1 MALPLPLPLPLPLF
15 FTLLTITTI
24 KLVVIT
30 AVTAPQ
36 NSAAAEPFVGVC
48 IGTQVS
54 NILSPADLVEF
65 LKSQQITHIRL
76 YEPDTNILSALN
88 GSGIHVLLGI
98 PNNQLLAL
106 GSSPATAAAWVSRH
120 VLPFHPSTPIS
131 AIAVGD
137 DVPFTFPSSLP
148 LLLPALLSLHSSLSN
163 LSIPISTPLSF
174 SSIIDP
180 FPPSQA
186 FFNQSLVSGFI
197 LPLLR
202 FLSSTSS
209 PLMLNLYPYYVLTRA
224 RGVIPLDNA
233 LFRPLPPSREEVDP
247 NTLLHYTNVLD
258 AMLDAAY
265 FSMRNLNF
273 TNIPILITETGW
285 PSFGDRHQE
294 PFASKDNADT
304 YNSNMIK
311 HVLDRSGTPLH
322 PEMTSSVYLY
332 ELFDEDLRPGPVSE
346 QHWGLFYGNAT
357 PVYLLHVT
365 GSGGLLANDTTDKT
379 YCVAEEGADRKM
391 LQAALDWACG
401 PGKANCSEIQP
412 GESCYDPNTVKA
424 HASYAFD
431 SYYQKEGKV
440 AGSCYFQGVAM
451 VTTTDPSHGKC
462 FFPGSKLVVNVT
474 QAAMNATT
482 QTSNAERSYRQ
493 WRRTRSAID
502 AALLVT
508 VVVLLTSIPHIW

>member
-1 MALPLPLPLPLPLF
+1 METKIPQASSLLLIISLTLF
-15 FTLLTITTI
+15 
-24 KLVVIT
+24 VIT
-30 AVTAPQ
+30 
-36 NSAAAEPFVGVC
+36 SLAARQDEDPYIGVC

-54 NILSPADLVEF
+54 NLLAPADLVAF
-65 LKSQQITHIRL
+65 LKAQQIKHIRL
-76 YEPDTNILSALN
+76 YDPDTNILSAL
-88 GSGIHVLLGI
+88 SGAGIRVLLGI

-106 GSSPATAAAWVSRH
+106 GSSPATAAAWVARH

-137 DVPFTFPSSLP
+137 DVPFTLPSVLP
-148 LLLPALLSLHSSLSN
+148 VLLPALLSLRSSLSN

-174 SSIIDP
+174 STIIDP

-186 FFNQSLVSGFI
+186 FFNQSLVSGFL

-202 FLSSTSS
+202 FLSSCSS

-224 RGVIPLDNA
+224 RGVVPLDNA

-273 TNIPILITETGW
+273 TNIPVLITETGW
-285 PSFGDRHQE
+285 PSLADRRIE

-304 YNSNMIK
+304 YNSNIIK
-311 HVLDRSGTPLH
+311 HVLDRTGTPLH
-322 PEMTSSVYLY
+322 PELTSSVYIY
-332 ELFDEDLRPGPVSE
+332 ELFDEDLRPGPLSE

-379 YCVAEEGADRKM
+379 YCVATEGADRRM

-401 PGKANCSEIQP
+401 PGRANCSEIQP
-412 GESCYDPNTVKA
+412 GETCYDPNTVKA
-424 HASYAFD
+424 HASYAFN

-451 VTTTDPSHGKC
+451 ITTSDPSHGKC
-462 FFPGSKLVVNVT
+462 IFPGSKEMTNIT
-474 QAAMNATT
+474 QVALNAT
-482 QTSNAERSYRQ
+482 QTSDAERSCRQ
-493 WRRTRSAID
+493 WWRRSAVID
-502 AALLVT
+502 VNLLHALSIALSVT
-508 VVVLLTSIPHIW
+508 VIILTSIP